1 MEVFL
6 QILIG
11 IGLAATCGFRIFV
24 PLFVMGIAGLSG
36 YIEIGSGFGWI
47 ASYPAVIVFGI
58 ATVIEIAAYFIPI
71 VDNIL
76 DQISIPVS
84 IVAGIIVFASVVAD
98 IDPILKWTLAVI
110 AGGGVAT
117 ATSLL
122 SNGVHA
128 VSTLTT
134 AGAANPGVSAVE
146 SLTSVFMTILSIVLP
161 VVSLIVIVLITILIV
176 RYLQRAKKKVPPPA
190 TA

>member
-1 MEVFL
+1 MEVVL

-11 IGLAATCGFRIFV
+11 IGLSATCGFRVFV
-24 PLFVMGIAGLSG
+24 PLFVMGLAGLSG
-36 YIEIGSGFGWI
+36 YMEIGSEFGWI
-47 ASYPAVIVFGI
+47 ASYPAVIIFGI
-58 ATVIEIAAYFIPI
+58 ATLIEIAGYFIPF

-76 DQISIPVS
+76 DQISIPIS
-84 IVAGIIVFASVVAD
+84 IVAGIIVFGSVV
-98 IDPILKWTLAVI
+98 IEMDPILKWTLAVI

-134 AGAANPGVSAVE
+134 AGTANPGISAVE
-146 SLTSVFMTILSIVLP
+146 STTSVLMTILSIFLP
-161 VVSLIVIVLITILIV
+161 IVSLTLIVLIVILTV
-176 RYLQRAKKKVPPPA
+176 RYLKRSKKKAPPPA